1 MSFINHF
8 FAAYVSPAS
17 ACKHWSGFCREI
29 GSKSEHDPKF
39 PDLGQKAIGEALDL
53 TSGENEQ
60 LLKLNKL
67 ECKYVAHKLSETR
80 EVLQSAESTTGSSD
94 AFELCIVALK
104 KIYRVVTKSFSLI
117 QDCYGEQWLRAAI
130 RKRSDMRSKD
140 FAEVCYACN
149 GALPYFYGMLYV
161 GRLPL
166 WNQKGVVVG
175 WAILIASNWRWPQ
188 IKIDRI

>member
-1 MSFINHF
+1 MAPNFLIL
-8 FAAYVSPAS
+8 A
-17 ACKHWSGFCREI
+17 R
-29 GSKSEHDPKF
+29 
-39 PDLGQKAIGEALDL
+39 KAIGEALDL

-67 ECKYVAHKLSETR
+67 QCKYVAHKLSETR
-80 EVLQSAESTTGSSD
+80 EVLQSVESTTGSSG
-94 AFELCIVALK
+94 AFELCIVTLK
-104 KIYRVVTKSFSLI
+104 ELYRVVTNALSLI

-130 RKRSDMRSKD
+130 RKRSDMRSED
-140 FAEVCYACN
+140 FAEVCYACS
-149 GALPYFYGMLYV
+149 GAVPYFSGLLYV

-175 WAILIASNWRWPQ
+175 WVILIASNWRWPQ